1 MIMTIVLMFVLLI
14 IMIVFYDMF
23 KTKVESEGLLEEA
36 DKKGAKIDFCERCG
50 NLLTTDEYKICG
62 ECVHKMNEVKEID

>member
-1 MIMTIVLMFVLLI
+1 MILTTILALFLLI
-14 IMIVFYDMF
+14 VMIIFYDLF
-23 KTKVESEGLLEEA
+23 KTRCETAGLLEEA
-36 DKKGAKIDFCERCG
+36 DKKGARVEFCERCG